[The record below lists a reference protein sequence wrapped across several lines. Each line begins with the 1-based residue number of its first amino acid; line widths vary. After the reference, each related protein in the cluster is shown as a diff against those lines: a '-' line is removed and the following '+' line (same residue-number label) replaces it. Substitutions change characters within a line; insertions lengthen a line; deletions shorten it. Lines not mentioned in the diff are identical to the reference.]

1 MRVMGH
7 RWAAFSAGMA
17 LAALLSAPA
26 EAALTYSFFKITN
39 NNVENLSSQ
48 LSLTIYGAGEPIPGT
63 IADGQVTGN
72 QVLFVLG
79 NKVGIASNITEF
91 YIDDGTVV
99 SGPTVFNSLT
109 GSTTFVGGGA
119 NPDNLPGGNTLVP
132 PFVATSVFSA
142 DVVAGP
148 PSYGV
153 DTAADL
159 VGFRYETASGL
170 AGIQAAFAD
179 GSLRVGLHVR
189 SIGAAGGS
197 DGYVT
202 GDGGGTPPQQLIP
215 EPGTL
220 ALVGFGL
227 AGLAVLRRRRQ

>member
-1 MRVMGH
+1 MKVVGR
-7 RWAAFSAGMA
+7 RWSAFSAGIA

-79 NKVGIASNITEF
+79 NNVGIASNITEF

-99 SGPTVFNSLT
+99 SGPQIFNSLT
-109 GSTTFVGGGA
+109 GFTAFTGA
-119 NPDNLPGGNTLVP
+119 PVDPGNLPGGNTLVP
-132 PFVATSVFSA
+132 PFVATSGFSA
-142 DVVAGP
+142 EADGNP
-148 PSYGV
+148 DNGV
-153 DTAADL
+153 DAAADL
-159 VGFRYETASGL
+159 VGFRYQTTSGL
-170 AGIQAAFAD
+170 TGIAAAFAD

-189 SIGAAGGS
+189 SIGVAGGS

-202 GDGGGTPPQQLIP
+202 GDGDGGGTPPTQIP

-220 ALVGFGL
+220 ALLGLGL
-227 AGLAVLRRRRQ
+227 AGLAVSRRRRQ